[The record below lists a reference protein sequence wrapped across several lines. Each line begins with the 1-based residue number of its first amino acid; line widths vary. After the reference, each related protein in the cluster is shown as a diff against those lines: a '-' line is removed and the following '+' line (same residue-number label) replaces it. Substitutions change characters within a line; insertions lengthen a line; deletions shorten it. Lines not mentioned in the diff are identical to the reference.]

1 MAFPLCL
8 QLKEYIALLQFL
20 IVANSTLGSNAEVT
34 SDLLLLLFLISLVSV
49 SSEKDL
55 F

>member
-34 SDLLLLLFLISLVSV
+34 SDLLLLFLISLVSV
-49 SSEKDL
+49 SSEKEL